1 MECQIWITLWI
12 IFFIRY
18 SRLFWIYILKNLTH
32 AEKVGHT
39 SEFLFGTYW
48 WTWKTTIKKLLKWAN
63 KNQNNFN
70 TYNLHFLK
78 KIKKNTWR
86 YILRMCT
93 KPENDMI
100 YSFWDIEH
108 ARLELVI
115 LGHVLP
121 FYPTNN
127 PQNQNF
133 EKMKKNAWRYY
144 HLHKWTKNHDHML
157 HCSWDTACGR

>member
-1 MECQIWITLWI
+1 MECQIWITWWI

-48 WTWKTTIKKLLKWAN
+48 RTWKTTIKKLLKWAN

-108 ARLELVI
+108 ARLEI
-115 LGHVLP
+115 LP
-121 FYPTNN
+121 FTQVDQKSWSYATL
-127 PQNQNF
+127 F
-133 EKMKKNAWRYY
+133 LRYSMWQI
-144 HLHKWTKNHDHML
+144 KFWAIF
-157 HCSWDTACGR
+157 CPF